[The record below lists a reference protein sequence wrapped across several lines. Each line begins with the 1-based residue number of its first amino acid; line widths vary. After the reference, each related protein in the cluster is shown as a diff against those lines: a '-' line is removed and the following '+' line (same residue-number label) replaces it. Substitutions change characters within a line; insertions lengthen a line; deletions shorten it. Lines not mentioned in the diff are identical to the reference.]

1 MNFAVLSR
9 DIQSF
14 SRMFLYGNVAGKKVK
29 KHNASRLRAAF
40 SSERIINT

>member
-14 SRMFLYGNVAGKKVK
+14 SRMFLYGNVAGKKVTI
-29 KHNASRLRAAF
+29 
-40 SSERIINT
+40 EGE